1 MSNKIEVE
9 ARFRVADE
17 HALIKKLKDLGAKN
31 IGAVV
36 IEDHNFSMDRR
47 DFWKS
52 VEALR
57 IRTESNKSGG
67 TLTYKPSG
75 NKSQRVM
82 TTKEYEVHIDDP
94 SALMQIFKHIGI
106 IPLKYLEHIKRTRR
120 NYKYGSF
127 NIVIDEYPELGPFIE
142 IERVISGKGNVKRAQ
157 REIESLSIKL
167 GLKESDRQTV
177 PVGFLLKERHMG
189 SARNAK

>member
-1 MSNKIEVE
+1 MSNNIEVE

-17 HALIKKLKDLGAKN
+17 HALLKKLKDFGAKN

-52 VEALR
+52 IEALR

-67 TLTYKPSG
+67 MLTYKPSG

-82 TTKEYEVHIDDP
+82 TTKEYEVSIDDP
-94 SALMQIFKHIGI
+94 FALMQIFKHIGI
-106 IPLKYLEHIKRTRR
+106 IPLKYLEYIKRTRR
-120 NYKYGSF
+120 KYKYGVF
-127 NIVIDEYPELGPFIE
+127 NIVIDEYHELGPFIE
-142 IERVISGKGNVKRAQ
+142 IERIVSGKGNVSRAQ
-157 REIESLSIKL
+157 REIESLAIKL
-167 GLKESDRQTV
+167 GLTESDRQTV
-177 PVGFLLKERHMG
+177 PVGFLLKEKHMKG
-189 SARNAK
+189 VRNAK